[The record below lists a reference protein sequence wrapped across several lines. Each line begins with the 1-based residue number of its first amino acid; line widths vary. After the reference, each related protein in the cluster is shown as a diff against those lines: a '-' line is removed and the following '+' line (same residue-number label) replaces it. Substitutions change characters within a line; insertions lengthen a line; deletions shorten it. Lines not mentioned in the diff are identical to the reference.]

1 MTEAERDQK
10 ALEWQTGVWNR
21 ISGVYVR
28 EIDER
33 FAPVVEAV
41 VNRAQLMTGE
51 SVLDV
56 GAGTGAVAE
65 RAAALRLR
73 GFSQHHP
80 ARSRRRQTVWRI
92 RLVPTCVSALN
103 SG

>member
-1 MTEAERDQK
+1 MTDAERDRN

-21 ISGVYVR
+21 ISDVYVR

-41 VNRAQLMTGE
+41 IARARLTTGE

-56 GAGTGAVAE
+56 GVGRKGQHAKCTE
-65 RAAALRLR
+65 RVEVQPTRIAFGRYCR
-73 GFSQHHP
+73 GRFG
-80 ARSRRRQTVWRI
+80 RSYRVRE
-92 RLVPTCVSALN
+92 
-103 SG
+103 